1 MPKKLKIILSIP
13 LALFFIANIFY
24 YPLPAKA
31 EEVCKW
37 INPSAPEYQN
47 SKGFSCTS
55 SVEIYN
61 IGDPDSGIYKCKE
74 SKDMT
79 CKKNYKC
86 ICCCNTVT
94 PSTASPGKINA
105 TMPKLKIPDI
115 KLQVIIPGL
124 NLTKGDAIKC
134 TETNGKKTCNFPWI
148 GEYIAGI
155 YKYAIG
161 IVGILAAVVLMV
173 GGVLWIIAGGNATT
187 IGEAKAWIGASLTGL
202 VIALT
207 SYLILYQVNPALVGF
222 KGLDI
227 TMVEKIKQLVEART
241 GGTAEQYKNM
251 PCPTSSELSTGVQ
264 IYTTGYY
271 HPPYGT
277 DRKSLCMIHMS
288 CSCPESVGINN
299 QENCDDI
306 FPNNKNYHPCNYIP
320 PNIPYCNK
328 TASPGNPPPHLGVP
342 TTVAAPD
349 CIDFGTRLCI
359 EGKNYIVE
367 DRGDDIQGK
376 RIDIW
381 SGDSIDTARSNSGLA
396 TMKIGVCQ
404 Q

>member
-24 YPLPAKA
+24 YSLPAKA

-227 TMVEKIKQLVEART
+227 TMVEKIKELVSKRT
-241 GGTAEQYKNM
+241 GGMSEQYKNM
-251 PCPTSSELSTGVQ
+251 PCPSSTDFQTGVDF
-264 IYTTGYY
+264 YATGYIKPTNDNSKY
-271 HPPYGT
+271 
-277 DRKSLCMIHMS
+277 SLCMIAIN
-288 CSCPESVGINN
+288 CTCPSGQNTS
-299 QENCDDI
+299 QNCDEY
-306 FPNNKNYHPCNYIP
+306 FPNYKNYRPCNSFSGD
-320 PNIPYCNK
+320 NYCNK
-328 TASPGNPPPHLGVP
+328 NSSGTQPQIGDVAVDYSCITREQSICVNKNGSKTTYTARDSGGG
-342 TTVAAPD
+342 
-349 CIDFGTRLCI
+349 IKGR
-359 EGKNYIVE
+359 
-367 DRGDDIQGK
+367 

-381 SGDSIDTARSNSGLA
+381 SGSSIDAANKNSGVVNVTLGA
-396 TMKIGVCQ
+396 CQ
-404 Q
+404 

>member
-1 MPKKLKIILSIP
+1 MNPKKIKIILSIP
-13 LALFFIANIFY
+13 LALFFIANLFY

-31 EEVCKW
+31 KEVCKW
-37 INPSAPEYQN
+37 YKAHDCTGLGTQFFINKAEEKCGITKPDE
-47 SKGFSCTS
+47 
-55 SVEIYN
+55 
-61 IGDPDSGIYKCKE
+61 GDPLHLDYYS
-74 SKDMT
+74 
-79 CKKNYKC
+79 
-86 ICCCNTVT
+86 CCCKTVT
-94 PSTASPGKINA
+94 PSGIND
-105 TMPKLKIPDI
+105 TMPKLNIPDI
-115 KLQVIIPGL
+115 DLQIDIPGL

-161 IVGILAAVVLMV
+161 IVGILAAVVLMI
-173 GGVLWIIAGGNATT
+173 GGVLWIVAGGNATM

-367 DRGDDIQGK
+367 DRGGDIQGK